1 MVAAIEFALASPSLS
16 GPVNLTAPNPV
27 TNAAFTTALARAL
40 RRPALLPV
48 PAFALRLALGE
59 MADEALLAS
68 QRVQPE
74 KLLNAGFPF
83 AHPQLD
89 EALEQIC
96 GRRG

>member
-1 MVAAIEFALASPSLS
+1 VVGAIEFAIDNPALS
-16 GPVNLTAPNPV
+16 GPVNLTSPNPA
-27 TNAAFTTALARAL
+27 TNAGFTAALARAL
-40 RRPALLPV
+40 RRPAVFPV

-83 AHPQLD
+83 THPQLD

-96 GRRG
+96 ERRG

>member
-1 MVAAIEFALASPSLS
+1 
-16 GPVNLTAPNPV
+16 VNLTSPNPV
-27 TNAAFTTALARAL
+27 TNAGFTAALARAL

-48 PAFALRLALGE
+48 PAFVLRLALGE

-74 KLLNAGFPF
+74 KLLKAGFPF

-89 EALEQIC
+89 EALAQIC
-96 GRRG
+96 GRG